1 VVRDGHSGEE
11 VLTFDLTQDVATYF
25 PADET
30 TSRYRRLRWSPN
42 SAYRLEDKQGNKV
55 AFKNDRQFEALLP
68 ALDSDLIQSVSMGKQ
83 KIDVSYEMNSAGRI
97 VIARAVLTSGDEQHP
112 QLAVRYDYNDDGT
125 LARTE
130 RVDSKKALAMN
141 RPVGR

>member
-1 VVRDGHSGEE
+1 MRDGHSGEE